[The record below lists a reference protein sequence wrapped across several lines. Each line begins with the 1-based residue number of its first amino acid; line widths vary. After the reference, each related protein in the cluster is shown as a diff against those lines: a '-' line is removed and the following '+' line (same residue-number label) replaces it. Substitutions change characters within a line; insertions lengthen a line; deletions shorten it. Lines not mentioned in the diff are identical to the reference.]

1 MSDFTIFPAIDL
13 REGRVVR
20 LAQGDPDRETHY
32 ANGPLSVARRWQ
44 EAGATWLHVVN
55 LDGAFGEA
63 GRENYAAL
71 ARILTAG
78 LNVQFG
84 GGLRSPEDIR
94 RALEMGVD
102 RIVLGT
108 VAVEKPELVQQALD
122 AFGPARVAVGID
134 ARDGFV
140 QVHGWQKAAAL
151 TARDLAQQF
160 VEMGGRWLSFTDVS
174 RDGMSSG
181 VNVEATAELARATG
195 LNVIASGGVASLED
209 IRRVQ
214 AAELN
219 GVIIGR
225 ALYEG
230 HVDLAEALITVKTT
244 T

>member
-1 MSDFTIFPAIDL
+1 
-13 REGRVVR
+13 
-20 LAQGDPDRETHY
+20 
-32 ANGPLSVARRWQ
+32 
-44 EAGATWLHVVN
+44 VN

-71 ARILTAG
+71 ARVLTTG

-84 GGLRSPEDIR
+84 GGLRTREDIR
-94 RALEMGVD
+94 RALEMGVS
-102 RIVLGT
+102 RVVLGT
-108 VAVEKPELVQQALD
+108 VAVEKPALVQEALD
-122 AFGPARVAVGID
+122 EFGPARVAVGID
-134 ARDGFV
+134 VRDGFV

-151 TARDLAQQF
+151 TALELAQRF
-160 VEMGGRWLSFTDVS
+160 AEMGGRWLSFTDVS

-209 IRRVQ
+209 IRRVH
-214 AAELN
+214 AAGLS

-230 HVDLAEALITVKTT
+230 HVDLAEAIETT
-244 T
+244 QD